1 MHFHRPI
8 LILVLS
14 SLTAMLPTAAQQDFS
29 AKQEPAVLSLPNQ
42 DLPWLGFQV
51 ERVTDAV
58 RAHLPDLPK
67 GTGFVIT
74 SLESQS
80 PSHEAGLLRHDV
92 VWKLNDQLL
101 INEAQLEVLLSHK
114 QPGDSVK
121 IHFFRSGAKHEVT
134 LVIGK
139 LPPAK
144 VAIMGPSSNQ
154 SENSN
159 SGNQQKIQLP
169 QIPQNIP
176 LETQKTATLELPN
189 TLIQIETREQALWLS
204 IDHKGVNIFDDELN
218 EENTKKIP
226 AHWVEPVNELR
237 RTLENRPGCKP
248 R

>member
-1 MHFHRPI
+1 MYVRLPFLTLFLYGVQAVLPI
-8 LILVLS
+8 
-14 SLTAMLPTAAQQDFS
+14 AAQQDFS
-29 AKQEPAVLSLPNQ
+29 VIQEPTVLALPN
-42 DLPWLGFQV
+42 DELPWLGFQV

-74 SLESQS
+74 SIENQS

-92 VWKLNDQLL
+92 VWKFNDQLL
-101 INEAQLEVLLSHK
+101 INEAQLGVLLSHK
-114 QPGDSVK
+114 MPGDSVK
-121 IHFFRSGAKHEVT
+121 IHFFRHGAKHEVS
-134 LVIGK
+134 LVVGK

-144 VAIMGPSSNQ
+144 IAIMGPSSKA
-154 SENSN
+154 ENS
-159 SGNQQKIQLP
+159 QPVQLP
-169 QIPQNIP
+169 QIPQNTP

-218 EENTKKIP
+218 EENIKKIP
-226 AHWVEPVNELR
+226 AHWVDPVNELR
-237 RTLENRPGCKP
+237 RTLENRPGCKS